1 MTSLLQQEILEQPT
15 ALQRLLDSQS
25 GAIQRIADAIRERQP
40 RFVMIAA
47 RGSSDNA
54 ARYAQYLFGAH
65 LHLPVALA
73 APSLFTLYNSPPR
86 MRDSLVIA
94 ISQSG
99 QSPDILAVVEEGKKQ
114 KAFTLALT
122 NDTASPLAN
131 IADHVIHLCAGSEK
145 SIAATKTY
153 TTSLLAMAMLS
164 AYLSADGEQHALL
177 DDVPALVSRSLS
189 PSDLIGAIAR
199 KYAGSHAC
207 VVLGRG
213 YNYSTAFEIALKI
226 KELAYVPA
234 EPYSSADFQHG
245 PVALVEDG
253 FPVVAVI
260 PEGKTQPEL
269 IALLRT
275 LKPRNPELVVISSS
289 DEALGLATSPI
300 PIPANIPEWIS
311 PIVAIVPGQQLALGI
326 ALAKGF
332 DPEQPRGLNKVTRTL

>member
-1 MTSLLQQEILEQPT
+1 MTSPLQEEILEQPA
-15 ALQRLLDSQS
+15 ALQRLLNSQS
-25 GAIQRIADAIRERQP
+25 EVIQRIADAIRERRP
-40 RFVMIAA
+40 RFVLIAA

-54 ARYAQYLFGAH
+54 ARYAQYLFGVH
-65 LHLPVALA
+65 HQLPVALA

-86 MRDSLVIA
+86 LADALVIA

-99 QSPDILAVVEEGKKQ
+99 QSPDILAVIEEGKKQ
-114 KAFTLALT
+114 KAFTLAVT

-131 IADHVIHLCAGSEK
+131 LAEHVIDLCAGPEK

-153 TTSLLAMAMLS
+153 TTSLLALAMLS
-164 AYLSADGEQHALL
+164 TYLSEDKAQRLLL
-177 DDVPALVSRSLS
+177 DDVPALVSRSLA
-189 PSDLIGAIAR
+189 PLELMDAIAR
-199 KYAGSHAC
+199 KYASADAC

-226 KELAYVPA
+226 KELAYVLA

-269 IALLRT
+269 ITLLRT
-275 LKPRNPELVVISSS
+275 LKPRKPELVVISSS
-289 DEALGLATSPI
+289 KEALELATSPI
-300 PIPANIPEWIS
+300 TIPANIPEWIS
-311 PIVAIVPGQQLALGI
+311 PMIAIVPAQQLALNL
-326 ALAKGF
+326 ALARGF
-332 DPEQPRGLNKVTRTL
+332 NPENPRGLNKVTKTR

>member
-1 MTSLLQQEILEQPT
+1 MTSPLQEEILEQPT

-25 GAIQRIADAIRERQP
+25 GAIKQIAKAIRERQP

-54 ARYAQYLFGAH
+54 ARYAQYLFGDH
-65 LHLPVALA
+65 LQLPVVLA
-73 APSLFTLYNSPPR
+73 APSLFTLYSSPPR
-86 MRDSLVIA
+86 MTDSLVIA

-122 NDTASPLAN
+122 NDTASPLAGL
-131 IADHVIHLCAGSEK
+131 ADHVIDLCAGPEK
-145 SIAATKTY
+145 SLGATKTY
-153 TTSLLAMAMLS
+153 TTSLMALAMLNT
-164 AYLSADGEQHALL
+164 YLSADKAQRVLL
-177 DDVPALVSRSLS
+177 DDVPALVSRALS
-189 PSDLIGAIAR
+189 PLERIAAIAR
-199 KYAGSHAC
+199 KYVNFHAC

-226 KELAYVPA
+226 KELAYISA
-234 EPYSSADFQHG
+234 EAYSSADFQHG
-245 PVALVEDG
+245 PVALVDDG
-253 FPVVAVI
+253 FPVVSVV
-260 PEGKTQPEL
+260 PEGRTQPGL
-269 IALLRT
+269 ITLLRT

-289 DEALGLATSPI
+289 EEALGLATSPI
-300 PIPANIPEWIS
+300 AIPANMPEWIS
-311 PIVAIVPGQQLALGI
+311 PIVAVVPGQQLALGI